1 MSASDV
7 LTYDSWDT
15 NSVRYMQP
23 RITDRGGR
31 MISIISSQSNRGLK
45 LTTPQLM
52 TWGVSDYVDPSTGES
67 DNRYTIQLSFPLEN
81 YQTPET
87 DTFLEKLK
95 EFEQRV
101 LSDAVQHSEAWFGK
115 TRSREVIEE
124 TYFSYLKYSKDK
136 LTKKPDYSKP
146 PSFRPKVHYQN
157 GEWKNLEIYNPQQQL
172 LFPDKDNANVT
183 PVDLI
188 PKSSKVMCL
197 IQCTG
202 IWTAGGNSWGISW
215 KLIQCI
221 VKPRE
226 NYTVFGKCQ
235 IPMSDDDQA
244 TMEKQEISSTDPINE
259 EEEQVFEPATK
270 EKTTTEVE
278 DSDDEQ
284 EEEEVEDVEEVE
296 EVVVEA
302 VKPKKKVAKKVAPAE
317 ESAEESVKPKKKVA
331 KKKVAAA
338 SD

>member
-1 MSASDV
+1 MSAPDV
-7 LTYDSWDT
+7 LTFDSWET

-45 LTTPQLM
+45 ITTPQLM
-52 TWGVSDYVDPSTGES
+52 TWGVSDYVDPMTGES

-87 DTFLEKLK
+87 DEFLEKLK
-95 EFEQRV
+95 KFEQRV
-101 LSDAVQHSEAWFGK
+101 LDDAVQHSEAWFGK
-115 TRSREVIEE
+115 TRSKEVIEE

-136 LTKKPDYSKP
+136 MTKKPDYSKP

-157 GEWKNLEIYNPQQQL
+157 GEWKNLEIYDPQQNV

-235 IPMSDDDQA
+235 IPMSDDDQSK
-244 TMEKQEISSTDPINE
+244 MEKQEISTKEPINE
-259 EEEQVFEPATK
+259 EEEEVFESTAT
-270 EKTTTEVE
+270 EKTTEVE
-278 DSDDEQ
+278 DSDEE
-284 EEEEVEDVEEVE
+284 EEEEVEEVQPE
-296 EVVVEA
+296 P
-302 VKPKKKVAKKVAPAE
+302 VKPKKKVAKKVAPVEEAE
-317 ESAEESVKPKKKVA
+317 EEPVKPKKKVT
-331 KKKVAAA
+331 KKKVAAVA
-338 SD
+338 TD

>member
-7 LTYDSWDT
+7 LTFDSWDT

-52 TWGVSDYVDPSTGES
+52 TWGVSDYVDPATGES

-95 EFEQRV
+95 QFEQRV
-101 LSDAVQHSEAWFGK
+101 LADAVQHSEAWFGR

-136 LTKKPDYSKP
+136 LTKKPDHSKP

-157 GEWKNLEIYNPQQQL
+157 GEWKNLEIYDPQQTL
-172 LFPDKDNANVT
+172 LFPDKDNTNLT

-202 IWTAGGNSWGISW
+202 IWTAGGNSWGVSW

-235 IPMSDDDQA
+235 IPMSDEDQNK
-244 TMEKQEISSTDPINE
+244 MEKQEIAIKEPINE
-259 EEEQVFEPATK
+259 EEEVVFEAAK
-270 EKTTTEVE
+270 EKSTEVE
-278 DSDDEQ
+278 DSD
-284 EEEEVEDVEEVE
+284 EEAEAESEAEVEVVEEP
-296 EVVVEA
+296 
-302 VKPKKKVAKKVAPAE
+302 VKPKKKVTKKAAAPEE
-317 ESAEESVKPKKKVA
+317 ESSEEPVKPKKKVT
-331 KKKVAAA
+331 KKKVAVAT
-338 SD
+338 D

>member
-172 LFPDKDNANVT
+172 LFPDKENSNLT

-235 IPMSDDDQA
+235 IPMSDDDQT

-259 EEEQVFEPATK
+259 EEEQVFETATK
-270 EKTTTEVE
+270 EKTSTEVE
-278 DSDDEQ
+278 DSDEEQ
-284 EEEEVEDVEEVE
+284 EEAAAEVE

-317 ESAEESVKPKKKVA
+317 ESAEEPAKPKKKVA

>member
-1 MSASDV
+1 MSAPDV
-7 LTYDSWDT
+7 LTFDSWET

-45 LTTPQLM
+45 ITTPQLM
-52 TWGVSDYVDPSTGES
+52 TWGVSDYVDPMTGES

-87 DTFLEKLK
+87 NEFLEKLK
-95 EFEQRV
+95 KFEQRV
-101 LSDAVQHSEAWFGK
+101 LDDAVQHSEAWFGK

-136 LTKKPDYSKP
+136 MTKKPDYSKP

-157 GEWKNLEIYNPQQQL
+157 GEWKNLEIYDPQQNV
-172 LFPDKDNANVT
+172 LFPDKDNANLT

-235 IPMSDDDQA
+235 IPMSDDDQSK
-244 TMEKQEISSTDPINE
+244 MEKQEISTKDPINE
-259 EEEQVFEPATK
+259 EEEEVSESTAT
-270 EKTTTEVE
+270 EKTTEVE
-278 DSDDEQ
+278 DSDEE
-284 EEEEVEDVEEVE
+284 EEEEVEEVPPE
-296 EVVVEA
+296 P
-302 VKPKKKVAKKVAPAE
+302 VKPKKKVAKKAAPVEEAE
-317 ESAEESVKPKKKVA
+317 EEPVKPKKKVT
-331 KKKVAAA
+331 KKKVAAVA
-338 SD
+338 TD

>member
-1 MSASDV
+1 MSVSDV

-15 NSVRYMQP
+15 NSIRYMQP

-52 TWGVSDYVDPSTGES
+52 TWGVSDYVDPTTGES

-87 DTFLEKLK
+87 NTFLEKLK
-95 EFEQRV
+95 VFEQRV
-101 LSDAVQHSEAWFGK
+101 IDDAVQHSEAWFGK
-115 TRSREVIEE
+115 TRSKEVIKE
-124 TYFSYLKYSKDK
+124 TYYSYLKYSKDK
-136 LTKKPDYSKP
+136 LTRQPDYSKP

-157 GEWKNLEIYNPQQQL
+157 GEWKNLEIYSPQQEL
-172 LFPDKDNANVT
+172 LFPDKENTNVT

-202 IWTAGGNSWGISW
+202 IWTAGGNSWGVSW
-215 KLIQCI
+215 KMIQCI

-235 IPMSDDDQA
+235 IPMSDDEQ
-244 TMEKQEISSTDPINE
+244 TKMEKQEIMTTDPINE
-259 EEEQVFEPATK
+259 EEEEVFESTAT
-270 EKTTTEVE
+270 EKTSTEVE
-278 DSDDEQ
+278 DSD
-284 EEEEVEDVEEVE
+284 EEADE
-296 EVVVEA
+296 EVVVEQPEP
-302 VKPKKKVAKKVAPAE
+302 VKPKKKVTKKAAPVEDVE
-317 ESAEESVKPKKKVA
+317 EEPVKPKKKVT
-331 KKKVAAA
+331 KKKVTAAT
-338 SD
+338 D

>member
-87 DTFLEKLK
+87 NTFLEKLK

-136 LTKKPDYSKP
+136 LTKRPDYSKP

-157 GEWKNLEIYNPQQQL
+157 GEWKNLEIYNPQQEL
-172 LFPDKDNANVT
+172 LFPDKENVNLT

-202 IWTAGGNSWGISW
+202 IWTAGGNSWGVSW

-226 NYTVFGKCQ
+226 NYSVFGKCQ
-235 IPMSDDDQA
+235 IPMSDDDQ
-244 TMEKQEISSTDPINE
+244 TNMEKQEISSKDPINE
-259 EEEQVFEPATK
+259 EEEEVFEAATPVT
-270 EKTTTEVE
+270 KTTTEVE
-278 DSDDEQ
+278 DSDEEKEADES
-284 EEEEVEDVEEVE
+284 EAEVVEVVEEP
-296 EVVVEA
+296 
-302 VKPKKKVAKKVAPAE
+302 VKPKKKVTKKVAPVEEAAE
-317 ESAEESVKPKKKVA
+317 EPTKPKKKVA
-331 KKKVAAA
+331 KKKVTA